1 MALGA
6 VFEGFSLWMVVFPV
20 LVFCAR
26 ILDVSVATLRII
38 MVARGRKILAAG
50 LGFMESLVWIVAVTQ
65 VMNNLSHWVTY
76 VSFALGFAAGNYVGL
91 MIEEKLAMGNLI
103 IRVITRQD
111 AEEMIHFLWK
121 SGYGVTSID
130 GWGETGPVKLIFT
143 VCRRRHLGQVI
154 SIIKQFNPKAFYT
167 IEDVRFVNETY
178 IPQSPPRRFFARRLR
193 SWSWK

>member
-1 MALGA
+1 M
-6 VFEGFSLWMVVFPV
+6 VSEGWPLSLVVFPV
-20 LVFCAR
+20 LVFLAR
-26 ILDVSVATLRII
+26 ILDVSVATMRII
-38 MVARGRKILAAG
+38 MVARGRKYLAAA
-50 LGFMESLVWIVAVTQ
+50 LGFIESLVWILAVTQ
-65 VMNNLSHWVTY
+65 VMQNLSNWVTY
-76 VSFALGFAAGNYVGL
+76 VAFAMGFGAGNYIGL

-143 VCRRRHLGQVI
+143 VCRRRHLEQI
-154 SIIKQFNPKAFYT
+154 IAIIKEFNPKAFYT

-178 IPQSPPRRFFARRLR
+178 VSQIPPRRLFSRRLR
-193 SWSWK
+193 SWK

>member
-1 MALGA
+1 M
-6 VFEGFSLWMVVFPV
+6 VVEGFPMWMVIFPV
-20 LVFCAR
+20 LVFFAR
-26 ILDVSVATLRII
+26 ILDVSVATMRII
-38 MVARGRKILAAG
+38 MVARGRKILAAV

-65 VMNNLSHWVTY
+65 VMNNLDNWVTY
-76 VSFALGFAAGNYVGL
+76 VAFALGFGAGNYVGL
-91 MIEEKLAMGNLI
+91 MIEEKVAMGNLI

-143 VCRRRHLGQVI
+143 VCRRRSLGQVI
-154 SIIKQFNPKAFYT
+154 RIIKQFNPKAFYT

-178 IPQSPPRRFFARRLR
+178 IPQGPPRRFFSMRIRN
-193 SWSWK
+193 WK